1 MCSGA
6 GDAFSRRRGASSTV
20 LVLNTILCFLFHCL
34 LCLLPV
40 RFLWIVGG
48 SRSRRMLRWRRELR
62 LFIVL
67 LSAVLPLRVVLLPA
81 MSREDSLAAALL
93 WSSGSDPVV
102 LPSGC
107 RLSSQA
113 VDLVQIFQP
122 CMELR
127 FQPTHLI
134 SSSLRRFESHRP
146 LCSAAPHLTGDRSI
160 NTTSSD
166 PSPFSDASTSPPS
179 KVVLFSPLWCLF
191 DGGTIPLR
199 QRSSGDHLYGA
210 DEHVDSKLV
219 LILLSASLSPL
230 VWAWPKYGMSFVS
243 PRSNLPRPNCF
254 RRICDPTFYGTWV
267 RASFSESSVSSPGI
281 VLIRSSSSYEEK
293 PLPPYTLHM
302 ARGASSDLLSSVC
315 FSFFIVLSSCGAV
328 STGPEDTSEITLVVL
343 VDGVWTPTSLNV
355 TILELYDVKAFPTHS
370 SIVSNSLSSS
380 LEDLSYLAYL
390 HVCVYAYCKRRWII
404 PSCSCSEES

>member
-113 VDLVQIFQP
+113 VDLV
-122 CMELR
+122 
-127 FQPTHLI
+127 
-134 SSSLRRFESHRP
+134 
-146 LCSAAPHLTGDRSI
+146 
-160 NTTSSD
+160 
-166 PSPFSDASTSPPS
+166 
-179 KVVLFSPLWCLF
+179 
-191 DGGTIPLR
+191 
-199 QRSSGDHLYGA
+199 
-210 DEHVDSKLV
+210 
-219 LILLSASLSPL
+219 
-230 VWAWPKYGMSFVS
+230 
-243 PRSNLPRPNCF
+243 
-254 RRICDPTFYGTWV
+254 
-267 RASFSESSVSSPGI
+267 
-281 VLIRSSSSYEEK
+281 
-293 PLPPYTLHM
+293 
-302 ARGASSDLLSSVC
+302 
-315 FSFFIVLSSCGAV
+315 
-328 STGPEDTSEITLVVL
+328 L